1 MNEGRIWL
9 YVNPSVGLPLFF
21 LVWVAGVAF
30 SIHLAILT
38 NTTWFAA
45 FWQGGAAV
53 AAAPVM
59 EAAPAEAAPAADA
72 APAAEAAP
80 VEAAPVEAAPA
91 EAAPAEAAK

>member
-59 EAAPAEAAPAADA
+59 EAAPAEAAPAA
-72 APAAEAAP
+72 EAAP
-80 VEAAPVEAAPA
+80 VEAAPAEAAPVEAAPA